1 MKKNKLKPRRTE
13 DRKAKI
19 EARLQT
25 EKRLDREE
33 LLGAADSFMEIF
45 GYQRTKETNEPN
57 DPRQSYQGPG
67 DAVSRAD
74 G

>member
-25 EKRLDREE
+25 EKRLAREE
-33 LLGAADSFMEIF
+33 LLGVADSFMEIF
-45 GYQRTKETNEPN
+45 GYRRIKETNEPN
-57 DPRQSYQGPG
+57 DPRQSDQGPG
-67 DAVSRAD
+67 DPVS
-74 G
+74 